1 MKRPCP
7 EKPTAQRNPRAVI
20 EKLFARGKADAAFQ
34 HRLVQCYHASK
45 CGRLCERLVKSHGAA
60 MVWCYDIETGER
72 THLYPALERE
82 DFRCPEGRF

>member
-1 MKRPCP
+1 MKRPCL
-7 EKPTAQRNPRAVI
+7 EKPTAQRNARAVI

-45 CGRLCERLVKSHGAA
+45 CGRLCDRLLKGPGAA
-60 MVWCYDIETGER
+60 QVTCYDVETGEQ
-72 THLYPALERE
+72 TQLYSALERE